1 MAYWIENLEDLCEK
15 VTDEISDINDKIEQ
29 NGGKMSSGDL
39 EVIDK
44 LTHALKSIKAVIGM
58 AEYEDDYSRAEG
70 GNGGNAGG
78 GNMGGSS
85 NRGVRS
91 GARGRGRNARRDSMG
106 RYSRRGYSR
115 EEAMEGIADEIR
127 DAMQSMPEHLKKE
140 AQKFLSKIEQE
151 M

>member
-1 MAYWIENLEDLCEK
+1 MAYWIEDLEDLCEK
-15 VTDEISDINDKIEQ
+15 VTEEISDINKKIEQ

-44 LTHALKSIKAVIGM
+44 LTHALKSIKTTIAM
-58 AEYEDDYSRAEG
+58 AEYDDDYSRAEG
-70 GNGGNAGG
+70 GSAGG
-78 GNMGGSS
+78 GSMGGSS
-85 NRGVRS
+85 NRDGRS

>member
-1 MAYWIENLEDLCEK
+1 MAYWIEDLEDLCEK
-15 VTDEISDINDKIEQ
+15 VTEEISDINEKIDQ

-44 LTHALKSIKAVIGM
+44 LTHALKSIKATIAM
-58 AEYEDDYSRAEG
+58 AEYDDDYSRAEG
-70 GNGGNAGG
+70 GNGGG

-85 NRGVRS
+85 NRGGRS
-91 GARGRGRNARRDSMG
+91 GARGRGRNAQRDSMG

-115 EEAMEGIADEIR
+115 EEAMEGISDEIR

>member
-1 MAYWIENLEDLCEK
+1 MAYWIEDLEDLCEK
-15 VTDEISDINDKIEQ
+15 VTEEISDINEKIDQ

-44 LTHALKSIKAVIGM
+44 LTHALKSIKTTIAM
-58 AEYEDDYSRAEG
+58 AEYDDDYSRAE
-70 GNGGNAGG
+70 GGNAGG

-85 NRGVRS
+85 NRDGRS

-106 RYSRRGYSR
+106 RYSSRGYSR

>member
-1 MAYWIENLEDLCEK
+1 MAYWIEDLEELCEK
-15 VTDEISDINDKIEQ
+15 VTEEISDINEKIEQ

-44 LTHALKSIKAVIGM
+44 LTHALKSIKTTIAM
-58 AEYEDDYSRAEG
+58 AEYDDDYSRAED
-70 GNGGNAGG
+70 GNAGG

-85 NRGVRS
+85 NRGGRS

>member
-1 MAYWIENLEDLCEK
+1 MAYWIEDLEDLCEK
-15 VTDEISDINDKIEQ
+15 VTEEISDINDKIEQ

-58 AEYEDDYSRAEG
+58 AEYEDDYSREE
-70 GNGGNAGG
+70 GGNAGG
-78 GNMGGSS
+78 GNMGVSS
-85 NRGVRS
+85 NRGGRS

-115 EEAMEGIADEIR
+115 DEAMEGIAEDIR